1 MSHELSVDTKVARI
15 WPRSSYATDMN
26 GLTGRLLKLSDLLQ
40 SHKRLTTEEL
50 AERLG
55 VSKRTVRRDLVRL
68 QELELNV
75 EVTPGRGGGVTL
87 QPGALLPALRFTDDE
102 ALALGFGLLLAGRAE
117 GVALG
122 QAPESAFKRLGG
134 VLGERLKGRLEA
146 LARVLREPPAE
157 QREAVPVASS
167 LIFDLSEAA
176 ASRRRVELSYRASR
190 GEITERRV
198 DPYGLVHLG
207 RYWYLTGFCHLRR
220 DVRVFRLDRVRRA
233 QTTEA
238 TFVAPINFDALGV
251 VSRALAGTS
260 FPGAVTC
267 EVLLDCSLVEASRLI
282 PEAAVTLEPE
292 DAGVL
297 LRVHVLPER
306 LGEIGLYLLSFPF
319 DVRVLGP
326 QPLREALLRL
336 SQRAAAL
343 ADEMP
348 TPTASR

>member
-1 MSHELSVDTKVARI
+1 MG
-15 WPRSSYATDMN
+15 MN
-26 GLTGRLLKLSDLLQ
+26 GLTGRLLKLADLLQ
-40 SHKRLTTEEL
+40 SHTRLTTAAI

-55 VSKRTVRRDLVRL
+55 VSERTVRRDLARL

-87 QPGALLPALRFTDDE
+87 QPGSLLPALRFTDDE

-122 QAPESAFKRLGG
+122 QAPESASKRLGG

-146 LARVLREPPAE
+146 LARVLREPSTE
-157 QREAVPVASS
+157 QQKAVPVASS
-167 LIFDLSEAA
+167 LIFDLAEAT
-176 ASRRRVELSYRASR
+176 ASRRQLELSYRASR
-190 GEITERRV
+190 GEVTERRV
-198 DPYGLVHLG
+198 DPYGLVRLE
-207 RYWYLTGFCHLRR
+207 RYWYLSGYCYLRQ

-233 QTTEA
+233 RATEA
-238 TFVAPINFDALGV
+238 NFIPPTNFDALGV
-251 VSRALAGTS
+251 VSQAIAGTS

-267 EVLLDCSLVEASRLI
+267 EVILDCSIVEASRLI

-292 DAGVL
+292 EDSVL
-297 LRVHVLPER
+297 LRVHVLPGQLR
-306 LGEIGLYLLSFPF
+306 EIALYLLGFPF
-319 DVRVLGP
+319 EVRVLRP

-343 ADEMP
+343 AAEDP
-348 TPTASR
+348 V